1 MLYCIQRDLNMKYKH
16 VILIGIDGAGNFY
29 RNTNAKAIRKM
40 FSEGAGTDR
49 CLTVY
54 PTESAQCWGSMLTG
68 IYPEKHEMTMESTET
83 TSYQKRDEYPTI
95 YRIIRDAIPDAVI
108 GSFSHWNTVN
118 TRIADDG
125 IGITKETGQDPPL
138 ADMICEYIEKEK
150 PTFLFIQFDSIDD
163 AGHGYGYN
171 TPKYLEQLDIVD
183 GYVGRIRDAVDRAGI
198 AGDTLVIA
206 TADHGG
212 IGGGHGGSSPEEM
225 TVFFV
230 AVGKTVNRGAEIKL
244 EVKDIPAVVAYALGI
259 GTDRNWDAKLPD
271 NLFIK

>member
-1 MLYCIQRDLNMKYKH
+1 MKYRH
-16 VILIGIDGAGNFY
+16 VILIGVDGAGNFY
-29 RNTNAKAIRKM
+29 RNTSAKAIRKM
-40 FSEGAGTDR
+40 FSEGAGTDS
-49 CLTVY
+49 CITSY
-54 PTESAQCWGSMLTG
+54 PSESAQCWGSMLIG
-68 IYPEKHEMTMESTET
+68 VLPEKHEMTMESTDT
-83 TSYQKRDEYPTI
+83 TPYGKRDVYPTI
-95 YRIIRDAIPDAVI
+95 YKIIRDAIPDAVI

-118 TRIADDG
+118 TMIADND
-125 IGITKETGQDPPL
+125 IGITKATGQDGPL
-138 ADMICEYIEKEK
+138 TDMICEYIEKEK

-171 TPKYLEQLDIVD
+171 SPKYLEQLDIVD
-183 GYVGRIRDAVDRAGI
+183 GYVGRIRDAVARAGI
-198 AGDTLVIA
+198 EDDTLIIA

-212 IGGGHGGSSPEEM
+212 IGGSHGGSSPEEM